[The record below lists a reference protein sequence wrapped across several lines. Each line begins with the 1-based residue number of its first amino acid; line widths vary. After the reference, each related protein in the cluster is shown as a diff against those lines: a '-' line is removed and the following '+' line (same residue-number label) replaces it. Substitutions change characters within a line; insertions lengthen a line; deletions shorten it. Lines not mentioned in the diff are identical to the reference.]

1 MRSFLWY
8 AAAAVLEIAG
18 CSAFWTWLRQGGA
31 PAIYVPL
38 GLTALAAF
46 AAALTRV
53 DVAFAGRAFAAYG
66 GIYVTA
72 SIAWLAFAEH
82 RTPDR
87 WDLIGAAMCI
97 GGAAVIV
104 LAPRTA

>member
-1 MRSFLWY
+1 
-8 AAAAVLEIAG
+8 
-18 CSAFWTWLRQGGA
+18 
-31 PAIYVPL
+31 
-38 GLTALAAF
+38 LTILAAF

-72 SIAWLAFAEH
+72 SLLWLALAEH
-82 RTPDR
+82 RMPDR
-87 WDLIGAAMCI
+87 WDLLGAAMCI

-104 LAPRTA
+104 LVPRSA

>member
-8 AAAAVLEIAG
+8 AVAAVLEIAG
-18 CSAFWTWLRQGGA
+18 CSAFWSWLRQGGSA
-31 PAIYVPL
+31 AIYVPL
-38 GLTALAAF
+38 GLTLLAAF
-46 AAALTRV
+46 AAVLTRV

-72 SIAWLAFAEH
+72 SLGWLAFAEK
-82 RTPDR
+82 RLPDQ
-87 WDLIGAAMCI
+87 WDLLGAAMCI

-104 LAPRTA
+104 LAPRA

>member
-18 CSAFWTWLRQGGA
+18 CSAFWQWLREGGA
-31 PAIYVPL
+31 PALLVPL
-38 GLTALAAF
+38 GLTILAAF

-72 SIAWLAFAEH
+72 SLAWLAFAE
-82 RTPDR
+82 RRIPDQ
-87 WDLIGAAMCI
+87 WDLLGAAMCI
-97 GGAAVIV
+97 AGAAVIV
-104 LAPRTA
+104 LVPRAT